1 MFITAVY
8 VWCLYVISACI
19 IRSSS
24 SLSFFQGLNEGVQ
37 EIIIRLLWSL
47 EEYES
52 LQYAPSNQGRQKKRK
67 TETCSFMHH
76 FSWSG
81 DLVFPRLPW
90 SLRVRAVIWLVRRT
104 FGMNHV
110 FCYWTMGCQGAF
122 YLISVFLLSMA
133 YISSSFHGVLHTP
146 SNLEQ
151 LSMLRKIDDILP
163 KTFHSLYRTTCNLIL
178 YAF

>member
-1 MFITAVY
+1 MLNSVRNVKFIKMRKLPMFITAVY

-104 FGMNHV
+104 FGMNHNTMFFATEPWDARGPFILLAC
-110 FCYWTMGCQGAF
+110 FCYQWRIFHLHFTECCIRHQTWN
-122 YLISVFLLSMA
+122 
-133 YISSSFHGVLHTP
+133 SFRCYG
-146 SNLEQ
+146 
-151 LSMLRKIDDILP
+151 K
-163 KTFHSLYRTTCNLIL
+163 
-178 YAF
+178 